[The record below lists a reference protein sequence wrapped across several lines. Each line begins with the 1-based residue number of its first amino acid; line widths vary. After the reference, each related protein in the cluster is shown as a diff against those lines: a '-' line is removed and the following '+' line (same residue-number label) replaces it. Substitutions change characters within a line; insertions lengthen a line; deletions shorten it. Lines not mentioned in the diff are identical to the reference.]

1 MTYRYFIFSSH
12 VGTIFKAWKGEDD
25 MKGAESRAAYEHYRN
40 TQIEWASA
48 EDLLLILAQELIR
61 VKEETG
67 LNLFWDDTE
76 EQFMRDYMESAAE
89 TAQS

>member
-1 MTYRYFIFSSH
+1 
-12 VGTIFKAWKGEDD
+12 
-25 MKGAESRAAYEHYRN
+25 MKGTESTESRAAYEHYRN

-48 EDLLLILAQELIR
+48 EDLLLTLAQELIR

-76 EQFMRDYMESAAE
+76 EKFMRDYMESAVEAP
-89 TAQS
+89 QS